1 MTKYSL
7 SQECK
12 VYLILENQ
20 CNSPYFWNKKRKKEI
35 TNTEKA
41 FDKAQRI
48 LSLLKIEETFFNLI
62 KGIYYDLIFILNII
76 I

>member
-35 TNTEKA
+35 SQQTQK
-41 FDKAQRI
+41 KH
-48 LSLLKIEETFFNLI
+48 LI
-62 KGIYYDLIFILNII
+62 KLREFSAC
-76 I
+76 